1 MRKMVDTGKRSMKK
15 KSRKTPSKTT
25 TEYFREKNSKR
36 ICPINKTALLGVTH
50 DQKKARKQSKTQ
62 KRPNVPFGGV
72 LSSKAR
78 EQVFTEVAK
87 IKAGIKELNDVD
99 QKYRKYVSQA
109 MKLDE

>member
-1 MRKMVDTGKRSMKK
+1 MVDTGKRSMKK

-25 TEYFREKNSKR
+25 MEYFKGINSKR
-36 ICPINKTALLGVTH
+36 ICPITKTALLGVTH
-50 DQKKARKQSKTQ
+50 DQKKAKKQSKTQ

-87 IKAGIKELNDVD
+87 VRAGIKEVNDID
-99 QKYRKYVSQA
+99 QKYRKYVKQA
-109 MKLDE
+109 MKLSE